1 MGSEAMSPHVMKK
14 LAKPM
19 LFAAAI
25 IWGTSFFVM
34 KNALDV
40 IPVFYLLAIRFTA
53 GAVLLAA
60 VCWKKWA
67 GFTRDYL
74 WRGAVIG
81 AFLFLAYS
89 VQTFGLD
96 RTTPSKNAFLTAVYC
111 VIVPFLYWAAA
122 RRRPDRYNI
131 LAALLCVTGVGLVS
145 LDGDLSVNAGDVLT
159 LICAFFYAA
168 HIVAVAKVSPEKDI
182 YLLTVFQF
190 AFAALYAW
198 AGGALFENFP
208 AQAFLAPAVCLPM
221 AYLCVMATT
230 VALLFQNVG
239 QVWSDPASASVILSL
254 ESVFGVI
261 SSVLFYGDLVTL
273 PMAVGFACIFVAVV
287 CEEPVTREQAAVML
301 TAVYQYRNEDNRKAF
316 LLWVALYGRDND
328 LNDDSNLTEQ
338 QASNMLA
345 GIYHKLDTVISSV
358 GAKEFADDGEISDW
372 AKNSVYFMEKNGI
385 ITGVGGDRFDPQA
398 DIQAQAALVMSVQM
412 LQKLG

>member
-131 LAALLCVTGVGLVS
+131 LAALLCVTRVGLVS

-190 AFAALYAW
+190 AFAALYAGE
-198 AGGALFENFP
+198 GGALFVNVPSE
-208 AQAFLAPAVCLPM
+208 AVLDPAVCLPM

-287 CEEPVTREQAAVML
+287 CSETKFSFL
-301 TAVYQYRNEDNRKAF
+301 TA
-316 LLWVALYGRDND
+316 GR
-328 LNDDSNLTEQ
+328 Q
-338 QASNMLA
+338 
-345 GIYHKLDTVISSV
+345 
-358 GAKEFADDGEISDW
+358 KE
-372 AKNSVYFMEKNGI
+372 
-385 ITGVGGDRFDPQA
+385 RR
-398 DIQAQAALVMSVQM
+398 
-412 LQKLG
+412 